1 MFFGLDIALWR
12 LAAALAEPRAAA
24 DYAFVRRLQQTFFEI
39 GFDERYDK
47 VLLIIGAIAALV
59 LFLLVLKRV
68 LRPNR
73 SFLADPN
80 IDRIVQPRQIH
91 GLIRRSIDT
100 RAMYD
105 LEVYDPAYQQI
116 YKCSPLGLNR
126 DGQIEVDLGGFTNP
140 NLDFAGKRVRVA
152 FRLARRG
159 KQEFYNFETRS
170 LYLDR
175 TTIRGYQEKAIRLEM
190 PKVLTLGQ
198 KRRFVRV
205 EPRGAFSFELNIVRP
220 TSAQEQIPLKEMKL
234 VAKAAV
240 EDISVGGVKA
250 VLVPQTAAP
259 DLKPNDLLYLH
270 FQLPARELGLEN
282 VPKNFFLAARVVSC
296 EDSPSRE
303 KRLRRMFVER
313 GALDVPSR
321 AVSFKAA
328 TWMSFEDL
336 ARWIQAYQRRQLKEA
351 RDTASKPETLFSI
364 YAAPMAEAAPRQP
377 QEPPQRPPDRTEPEN
392 D

>member
-12 LAAALAEPRAAA
+12 LAAALPEPRAAA
-24 DYAFVRRLQQTFFEI
+24 DFAFLRKVQQTYLSI
-39 GFDERYDK
+39 GFDERHEK
-47 VLLIIGAIAALV
+47 VLLIIGGIAVLL

-68 LRPNR
+68 LKQSR

-80 IDRIVQPRQIH
+80 LDRIVQPRQIR

-116 YKCSPLGLNR
+116 YKCMPLGLNR
-126 DGQIEVDLGGFTNP
+126 EGQIEVDLSAYTNP
-140 NLDFAGKRVRVA
+140 NLDFTGKRVRVA

-175 TTIRGYQEKAIRLEM
+175 TTIRGYREMAIRLEM

-205 EPRGAFSFELNIVRP
+205 EPRGAFSFQLNIVRP
-220 TSAQEQIPLKEMKL
+220 TSAKDLIPLKEMKL
-234 VAKAAV
+234 VAKAAI

-250 VLVPQTAAP
+250 VLVPQPTTP

-270 FQLPARELGLEN
+270 FHLPMRELGIEN
-282 VPKNFFLAARVVSC
+282 VPKNFFLAARVVSY
-296 EDSPSRE
+296 EDSPSRQ
-303 KRLRRMFVER
+303 KQLRLMFVER

-321 AVSFKAA
+321 AVSFRPA

-336 ARWIQAYQRRQLKEA
+336 AHWIQAYQRHQLQEA
-351 RDTASKPETLFSI
+351 RDTASRPETLFNI
-364 YAAPMAEAAPRQP
+364 YAAPTPEAAPRQA
-377 QEPPQRPPDRTEPEN
+377 QEPPRHPPDRTEPET